1 MPEYTISYIEGN
13 TPGPFNVYLSGSSG
27 LTLYAANVTKTQ
39 LESGYFINFPDG
51 IPSSSV
57 VISNAAYGCSTE
69 ENLPFPTPTP
79 SITTSVSVTPS
90 VTPSITVSP
99 SITPSITISKTPGA
113 SFTPS
118 ISITPS
124 ITPSRSIGA
133 SLTPSIS
140 ITPTRT
146 PSVTPSVAPSIY
158 ISAIGGGFSGYGS
171 NVYVDGY
178 ITLSSNVSTVTTF
191 SVDVTVS
198 FGTVNVIVT
207 VPVGSNIGQ
216 GSTYIG
222 GNDPEPIGSACIVS
236 CDNPSVITTG
246 FTC

>member
-39 LESGYFINFPDG
+39 LESGYFISFPNG

-57 VISNAAYGCSTE
+57 VISNVAYGCVTE

-79 SITTSVSVTPS
+79 TVTNSVSVTPS

-113 SFTPS
+113 SLTPS

-124 ITPSRSIGA
+124 RTPSLTPGGGSPSPTPSRTP
-133 SLTPSIS
+133 SLTPS
-140 ITPTRT
+140 TLP
-146 PSVTPSVAPSIY
+146 PVSV
-158 ISAIGGGFSGYGS
+158 SAVGGGFSGFGS

-178 ITLSSNVSTVTTF
+178 ITLSSNVSINSTF
-191 SVDVTVS
+191 SVNVTVS
-198 FGTVNVIVT
+198 FGVVNVSVT
-207 VPVGSNIGQ
+207 VPAGSNIGI

-236 CDNPSVITTG
+236 CTNPAVVLTG